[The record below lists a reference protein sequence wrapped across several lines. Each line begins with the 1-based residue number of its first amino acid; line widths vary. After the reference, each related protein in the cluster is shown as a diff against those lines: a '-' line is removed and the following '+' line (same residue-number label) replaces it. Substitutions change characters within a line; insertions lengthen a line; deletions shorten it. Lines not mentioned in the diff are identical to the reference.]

1 MKLNELEWRWMKI
14 NEGEWRLMKAKSER
28 CMKGNEGEEGKWKR
42 RDESEG
48 NVD

>member
-1 MKLNELEWRWMKI
+1 MKI

-28 CMKGNEGEEGKWKR
+28 CMKENEGGGGKEGKWKR
-42 RDESEG
+42 KDESEG